1 MRRLSRIIDNQ
12 FRVVVKESGI
22 SENLLTILFFL
33 SKKGEVE
40 QGVIGKIF
48 CLERSTVSRN
58 INALVKKEL
67 VTKSEDRPPII
78 AITDKGNALVTEL
91 TPRWE
96 AIMDNLHLQLGNE
109 NIEAVEKIEKAL
121 L

>member
-1 MRRLSRIIDNQ
+1 MRKLSRIVDNQ
-12 FRVVVKESGI
+12 FRVIVKDSGV

-33 SKKGEVE
+33 SQKGEVE

-67 VTKSEDRPPII
+67 VTKSEDHHPII
-78 AITDKGNALVTEL
+78 TITDKGNALVMEL
-91 TPRWE
+91 APRWE
-96 AIMDNLHLQLGNE
+96 SIMDNLYLQLGNE
-109 NIEAVEKIEKAL
+109 NIEALEKIEKAL